1 MLQITKNVMQA
12 IIAHAE
18 KELPHEACGYLAA
31 TEGLVGR
38 HYEMTNL
45 DKAGDHFS
53 MDPREQFAAVKN
65 MRDRGQQL
73 CGVYHSH
80 PETPARPS
88 VEDIRLAFDPDI
100 SYVIIS
106 MQDKERIIKSFRISK
121 GEVAPEAMEIVD
133 GEAAKTQSH
142 KTEDAMTTTIT
153 ADAVKNCRGVGCPMN
168 LVYTKVAL
176 AKLTSGQVLEIIL
189 DDGAPINNVPGSVL
203 REGHRIIGKQQ
214 LEDGTWSLLIEKV

>member
-1 MLQITKNVMQA
+1 MLTIKKNVMKA

-18 KELPHEACGYLAA
+18 NELPHEACGYLAA
-31 TEGLVGR
+31 KEGLVGV

-45 DKAGDHFS
+45 DKAGDHFT
-53 MDPREQFAAVKN
+53 MDPKEQFATVKE
-65 MRDRGQQL
+65 MRKRGQHL
-73 CGVYHSH
+73 CAVYHSH

-88 VEDIRLAFDPDI
+88 EEDIRLAFDPDI

-106 MQDKERIIKSFRISK
+106 LQTKERIVKSFRINK
-121 GEVAPEAMEIVD
+121 GEVSPEDMEIVD

-142 KTEDAMTTTIT
+142 RTEDAMTTTIT
-153 ADAVKNCRGVGCPMN
+153 ADAIKNCRGVGCPMN
-168 LVYTKVAL
+168 LVYTKVEL
-176 AKLTSGQVLEIIL
+176 AKLTPGQVLEIIL